1 MVILK
6 MFVVGII
13 ATYSIMLS
21 YKLFGICRL
30 QTFIGCEN
38 YIIII
43 IIASLLSV
51 TGMK

>member
-6 MFVVGII
+6 MSVVGII

-21 YKLFGICRL
+21 YKLFGICNYFRL

-38 YIIII
+38 YIYYYC
-43 IIASLLSV
+43 
-51 TGMK
+51 